1 MSDVSKLV
9 GSWMRGFPRER
20 FEARLAEIEAEA
32 AEIRGAL
39 ALADALG
46 SDRSRNGT
54 DPAKDADSDRPP
66 SRPAAIR
73 RVLRDRGN
81 EPMSPSAIKEEMLAR
96 GWLEESAI
104 KLFYSAMSTMH
115 KRGHILRLSDGGY
128 ILSKAGA
135 EMD

>member
-1 MSDVSKLV
+1 MSNVSKLL
-9 GSWMRGFPRER
+9 GSWVQGFPREQV
-20 FEARLAEIEAEA
+20 EARLAEIEGEA

-46 SDRSRNGT
+46 GEPARNGG
-54 DPAKDADSDRPP
+54 DPSKADSDRPP

-81 EPMSPSAIKEEMLAR
+81 EPMTPSAIKGEMLAR
-96 GWLEESAI
+96 GWLQESET

>member
-1 MSDVSKLV
+1 MSDVSKLL
-9 GSWMRGFPRER
+9 GSWVQGFPRER
-20 FEARLAEIEAEA
+20 VEARLAEIEEEA

-46 SDRSRNGT
+46 GERARNGS

-81 EPMSPSAIKEEMLAR
+81 EPMAPSAIKEEMSAR
-96 GWLEESAI
+96 GWLEAGEV
-104 KLFYSAMSTMH
+104 KLFYSAMSTMY

-128 ILSKAGA
+128 ILSKTGA